1 MQVVN
6 VAAPVH
12 AAMMGVI
19 RPVVP
24 IKMLS
29 AVAVVHAVHP
39 VRRAML
45 VIANKLMAI
54 CLLNGYYKLK
64 VNGFRRHCLIQSYIY
79 IYIYVCCST
88 KSHKCFFFFSACLF
102 LKKIVH
108 IQVSNFVSKTKAV
121 LKLKQNLETEL

>member
-6 VAAPVH
+6 VPGRVH

-24 IKMLS
+24 KKTLS

-45 VIANKLMAI
+45 VIANRLMAI
-54 CLLNGYYKLK
+54 CLLNGFYKQ
-64 VNGFRRHCLIQSYIY
+64 R
-79 IYIYVCCST
+79 
-88 KSHKCFFFFSACLF
+88 
-102 LKKIVH
+102 
-108 IQVSNFVSKTKAV
+108 SN
-121 LKLKQNLETEL
+121 